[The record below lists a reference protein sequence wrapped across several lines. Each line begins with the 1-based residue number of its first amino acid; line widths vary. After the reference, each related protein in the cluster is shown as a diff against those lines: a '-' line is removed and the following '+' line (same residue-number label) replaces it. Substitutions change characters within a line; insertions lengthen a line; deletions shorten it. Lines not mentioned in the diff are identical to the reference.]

1 MSFKEFDLFKENILS
16 EIQSSNY
23 QLIIFVTL
31 YLIFLILSSNIEVVQ
46 NSYFD
51 WLNFLENIP
60 SLKDRIM
67 QF

>member
-1 MSFKEFDLFKENILS
+1 MFFKEFDLFKENILS

-31 YLIFLILSSNIEVVQ
+31 YLIFFLSSNIEVVR

>member
-1 MSFKEFDLFKENILS
+1 MFFKEFDLFKENILS

-31 YLIFLILSSNIEVVQ
+31 YLFFFLSSNIEVVR